1 MAKRKVFDDFDPAPP
16 GPSVS
21 ETLRSTRMAHGY
33 DLRDVAAMLRIRYP
47 YLLAIEEGRFD
58 ELPGST
64 YAIGFL
70 RSYAE
75 CLGLDPDTVVTRYKD
90 EAAGTV
96 RRQELYLP
104 TPAAEGGRASG
115 GTLLLGTLVLAG
127 IVYGG
132 WYYLSATDRTVTDLV
147 PTLPDRLVSLLD
159 GVPSKP
165 ATPAPEQ
172 AGTAAQ
178 PGAEP
183 SVPAPVIA
191 TAPAAPAAPAA
202 PPPAAAP
209 APAPATPAPAPG
221 AAAPGAAAK
230 PPQGT
235 APAAPAPAA
244 STVAGKPPAV
254 AAVPPAVLP
263 PAQSPLPSA
272 NAPSTNQAAGQ
283 GAAGQAPG
291 QAVVNVPAP
300 PPEDDEEASPQDPT
314 PLNAAANPPAA
325 PAAPTATVPA
335 NGKVYGTLNTNA
347 KLVLKATQESWL
359 QVRDGSEIVFTRV
372 LKPGDTFR
380 VPDKPNVKI
389 RTGNA
394 GGLVV
399 MADGG
404 ESPPLGSVG
413 QVLRDVAI
421 DNHGVVRR

>member
-1 MAKRKVFDDFDPAPP
+1 MAKRKVFDDFDPAPA

-21 ETLRSTRMAHGY
+21 ETLRATRMAHGY
-33 DLRDVAAMLRIRYP
+33 DLRDVATMLRIRYP
-47 YLLAIEEGRFD
+47 YLLAIEEGRYQ

-75 CLGLDPDTVVTRYKD
+75 CLGLDPDMVVTRYKE

-104 TPAAEGGRASG
+104 TPAAEGRASG
-115 GTLLLGTLVLAG
+115 GTLLLGTLVLAS

-132 WYYLSATDRTVTDLV
+132 WYYLSATDRSVADLV
-147 PTLPDRLVSLLD
+147 PVLPDRLVSLLD
-159 GVPSKP
+159 GVPAKP
-165 ATPAPEQ
+165 AEQAADQSAAPGQPAAVPEASTPVIASAPSSSTPAP
-172 AGTAAQ
+172 APSAAV
-178 PGAEP
+178 PP
-183 SVPAPVIA
+183 SAVRV
-191 TAPAAPAAPAA
+191 PAAPAAPSPSTAS
-202 PPPAAAP
+202 PAAGNPQSVASAP
-209 APAPATPAPAPG
+209 SAALPPG
-221 AAAPGAAAK
+221 
-230 PPQGT
+230 Q
-235 APAAPAPAA
+235 PAAQSSAA
-244 STVAGKPPAV
+244 S
-254 AAVPPAVLP
+254 
-263 PAQSPLPSA
+263 
-272 NAPSTNQAAGQ
+272 APTTATAGQ
-283 GAAGQAPG
+283 GI
-291 QAVVNVPAP
+291 VNVPAP
-300 PPEDDEEASPQDPT
+300 PPEDDDEASPQDPT
-314 PLNAAANPPAA
+314 PLNAATAPPAA

-347 KLVLKATQESWL
+347 KLILKATQDSWL
-359 QVRDGSEIVFTRV
+359 QVRDGGDIVFTRV

-413 QVLRDVAI
+413 QVLRDVSI
-421 DNHGVVRR
+421 DAHGVVRR

>member
-1 MAKRKVFDDFDPAPP
+1 MAKRKVFSDFDPAPS
-16 GPSVS
+16 GPTVS
-21 ETLRSTRMAHGY
+21 ETLRDTRVAHGY

-47 YLLAIEEGRFD
+47 YLLAIEEGRYGD
-58 ELPGST
+58 LPGSA
-64 YAIGFL
+64 YAVGFL

-75 CLGLDPDTVVTRYKD
+75 CLGLDPDTVVARYKE

-104 TPAAEGGRASG
+104 TPAAEGRASG

-132 WYYLSATDRTVTDLV
+132 WYYLSTTDRSVADLV

-159 GVPSKP
+159 GVPSRPDHPPAADATAPAAAP
-165 ATPAPEQ
+165 ATPPTAPS
-172 AGTAAQ
+172 AVTPAA
-178 PGAEP
+178 PPTGAPAPAPAPTP
-183 SVPAPVIA
+183 SVPMPVAPPSVASATPPAPAAAGPAPGAAKPAVTASGSAPPPVAPAKPPTVAALAPAPAGVINVPAPPAEDDEDSTPQEPTSLA
-191 TAPAAPAAPAA
+191 TAAAPPAAPAAPAA
-202 PPPAAAP
+202 
-209 APAPATPAPAPG
+209 
-221 AAAPGAAAK
+221 
-230 PPQGT
+230 
-235 APAAPAPAA
+235 
-244 STVAGKPPAV
+244 
-254 AAVPPAVLP
+254 
-263 PAQSPLPSA
+263 
-272 NAPSTNQAAGQ
+272 
-283 GAAGQAPG
+283 
-291 QAVVNVPAP
+291 
-300 PPEDDEEASPQDPT
+300 E
-314 PLNAAANPPAA
+314 
-325 PAAPTATVPA
+325 TVPA

-399 MADGG
+399 MADGT

-413 QVLRDVAI
+413 QVLRDVTI
-421 DNHGVVRR
+421 DQRGLVRR

>member
-21 ETLRSTRMAHGY
+21 ETLRATRMAHGY
-33 DLRDVAAMLRIRYP
+33 DLRDVATMLRIRYP
-47 YLLAIEEGRFD
+47 YLLAIEEGRYQ

-75 CLGLDPDTVVTRYKD
+75 CLGLDPDMVVTRYKE

-104 TPAAEGGRASG
+104 TPAAEGRASG

-132 WYYLSATDRTVTDLV
+132 WYYLSATDRSVADLV

-159 GVPSKP
+159 GVPAKP
-165 ATPAPEQ
+165 AEQ
-172 AGTAAQ
+172 APDQSATAPGQ
-178 PGAEP
+178 PMSAP
-183 SVPAPVIA
+183 VASAPVIA
-191 TAPAAPAAPAA
+191 SAPTPSTPAAPAAVPPSAAPVPVAPSPSTASPAA
-202 PPPAAAP
+202 GNPQAVASAPSAVLPAA
-209 APAPATPAPAPG
+209 
-221 AAAPGAAAK
+221 
-230 PPQGT
+230 QS
-235 APAAPAPAA
+235 PAA
-244 STVAGKPPAV
+244 STS
-254 AAVPPAVLP
+254 AVP
-263 PAQSPLPSA
+263 
-272 NAPSTNQAAGQ
+272 AAGQ
-283 GAAGQAPG
+283 GI
-291 QAVVNVPAP
+291 VNVPAP
-300 PPEDDEEASPQDPT
+300 PAEDDDEASPQDPT
-314 PLNAAANPPAA
+314 PLNAATAPPAA

-347 KLVLKATQESWL
+347 KLILKATQDSWL
-359 QVRDGSEIVFTRV
+359 QVRDGGDIVFTRV

-413 QVLRDVAI
+413 QVLRDVTI
-421 DNHGVVRR
+421 DAHGVVRR

>member
-1 MAKRKVFDDFDPAPP
+1 MAKRKVFDDFDPAPS

-21 ETLRSTRMAHGY
+21 ETLRATRMAHGY
-33 DLRDVAAMLRIRYP
+33 DLRDVATMLRIRYP
-47 YLLAIEEGRFD
+47 YLLAIEEGRYQ

-75 CLGLDPDTVVTRYKD
+75 CLGLDPDTVVTRYKE

-104 TPAAEGGRASG
+104 TPAAEGRASG

-132 WYYLSATDRTVTDLV
+132 WYYLSATDRSVADLV
-147 PTLPDRLVSLLD
+147 PALPDRLVSLLD
-159 GVPSKP
+159 GVPAKP
-165 ATPAPEQ
+165 AEQ
-172 AGTAAQ
+172 APDQSATA
-178 PGAEP
+178 P
-183 SVPAPVIA
+183 SQSAAAPAASAPVIA
-191 TAPAAPAAPAA
+191 SAPTVSNPAGPAAVQPSAVPV
-202 PPPAAAP
+202 PV
-209 APAPATPAPAPG
+209 APATPSPSTTSPAAGNPQAVASAPSAALPPG
-221 AAAPGAAAK
+221 QPAAQSSAASV
-230 PPQGT
+230 PT
-235 APAAPAPAA
+235 APV
-244 STVAGKPPAV
+244 T
-254 AAVPPAVLP
+254 
-263 PAQSPLPSA
+263 
-272 NAPSTNQAAGQ
+272 GQ
-283 GAAGQAPG
+283 GI
-291 QAVVNVPAP
+291 VNVPAP
-300 PPEDDEEASPQDPT
+300 PAEDDDEASPQDPT
-314 PLNAAANPPAA
+314 PLNAAPAPPAA

-347 KLVLKATQESWL
+347 KLILKATQDSWL
-359 QVRDGSEIVFTRV
+359 QVRDGGDIVFTRV

-413 QVLRDVAI
+413 QVLRDVTI
-421 DNHGVVRR
+421 DAHGVVRR

>member
-165 ATPAPEQ
+165 AAPASEQ
-172 AGTAAQ
+172 AGTVAQ

-191 TAPAAPAAPAA
+191 SAPATPAA

-209 APAPATPAPAPG
+209 AAPAPAAGAPAPG
-221 AAAPGAAAK
+221 IAAPGAAAK
-230 PPQGT
+230 PPQGA
-235 APAAPAPAA
+235 APAAPAPATPTPTA

-272 NAPSTNQAAGQ
+272 NAPSTNQT
-283 GAAGQAPG
+283 AGQAPA

-347 KLVLKATQESWL
+347 KLILKATQESWV

-399 MADGG
+399 MSDGG

-413 QVLRDVAI
+413 QVLRDITI
-421 DNHGVVRR
+421 DGNGVVRR

>member
-1 MAKRKVFDDFDPAPP
+1 MAKRKVFDDFDPASA

-33 DLRDVAAMLRIRYP
+33 DLRDVATMLRIRYP
-47 YLLAIEEGRFD
+47 YLLAIEEGRFE

-165 ATPAPEQ
+165 AAPAPEQ

-191 TAPAAPAAPAA
+191 AAPTA

-209 APAPATPAPAPG
+209 TPAGPAPVAGAPAPG
-221 AAAPGAAAK
+221 TAAK
-230 PPQGT
+230 PQQGT
-235 APAAPAPAA
+235 APAPAA

-272 NAPSTNQAAGQ
+272 NAPSTNQTAGQ
-283 GAAGQAPG
+283 VPA

-359 QVRDGSEIVFTRV
+359 QVRDGGDIVFTRV

-421 DNHGVVRR
+421 DSHGVVRR

>member
-1 MAKRKVFDDFDPAPP
+1 MAKRKVFDEFDPAPP

-21 ETLRSTRMAHGY
+21 ETLRATRMAHGY

-47 YLLAIEEGRFD
+47 YLLAIEEGRYQ

-75 CLGLDPDTVVTRYKD
+75 CLGLDPDMVVTRYKE

-104 TPAAEGGRASG
+104 TPAAEGRASG

-132 WYYLSATDRTVTDLV
+132 WYYLSATDRSVADLV
-147 PTLPDRLVSLLD
+147 PALPDRLVSLLD
-159 GVPSKP
+159 GVPAKPAEQAPDQSATQSVTAPNQPAAEPAAPVIASAPPPADP
-165 ATPAPEQ
+165 ATPAAVP
-172 AGTAAQ
+172 
-178 PGAEP
+178 P
-183 SVPAPVIA
+183 SA
-191 TAPAAPAAPAA
+191 TPS
-202 PPPAAAP
+202 AAP
-209 APAPATPAPAPG
+209 APSSPA
-221 AAAPGAAAK
+221 
-230 PPQGT
+230 
-235 APAAPAPAA
+235 
-244 STVAGKPPAV
+244 AGKPPVV
-254 AAVPPAVLP
+254 ASAPPAP
-263 PAQSPLPSA
+263 QGQPSAQSA
-272 NAPSTNQAAGQ
+272 APSSAAPPAGQ
-283 GAAGQAPG
+283 GI
-291 QAVVNVPAP
+291 VNVPAP
-300 PPEDDEEASPQDPT
+300 PPEDDDEASPQDPT
-314 PLNAAANPPAA
+314 PLNAAATPPAA
-325 PAAPTATVPA
+325 PAAPAATVPA

-347 KLVLKATQESWL
+347 KLILKATQDSWL
-359 QVRDGSEIVFTRV
+359 QVRDGGDIVFTRV

-413 QVLRDVAI
+413 QVLRDVTI
-421 DNHGVVRR
+421 DAHGVVRR

>member
-1 MAKRKVFDDFDPAPP
+1 MAKRKVFDDFDPAPS

-21 ETLRSTRMAHGY
+21 ETLRATRMAHGY
-33 DLRDVAAMLRIRYP
+33 DLRDVATMLRIRYP
-47 YLLAIEEGRFD
+47 YLLAIEEGRYQ

-75 CLGLDPDTVVTRYKD
+75 CLGLDPDMVVTRYKE
-90 EAAGTV
+90 EAAGSV

-104 TPAAEGGRASG
+104 TPAAEGRASG

-132 WYYLSATDRTVTDLV
+132 WYYLSATDRSVADLV

-159 GVPSKP
+159 GVPTKP
-165 ATPAPEQ
+165 VEQVADQSATS
-172 AGTAAQ
+172 AQ
-178 PGAEP
+178 SGAEP
-183 SVPAPVIA
+183 SVPTPVITA
-191 TAPAAPAAPAA
+191 PSQPANPVPVSPTQAGIMPSAPAAALPSAAQPSAAGKPPQTATPTAAPV
-202 PPPAAAP
+202 
-209 APAPATPAPAPG
+209 PATPS
-221 AAAPGAAAK
+221 GAAAK
-230 PPQGT
+230 PQVT
-235 APAAPAPAA
+235 AAAPA
-244 STVAGKPPAV
+244 
-254 AAVPPAVLP
+254 VPP

-272 NAPSTNQAAGQ
+272 NTPATNQAGGQ
-283 GAAGQAPG
+283 GI
-291 QAVVNVPAP
+291 VNVPAP
-300 PPEDDEEASPQDPT
+300 PAEDDDEASPQDPT
-314 PLNAAANPPAA
+314 PLNAAAAPPAS
-325 PAAPTATVPA
+325 PAVPTASVPA

-347 KLVLKATQESWL
+347 KLILKATQESWL

-404 ESPPLGSVG
+404 ESSPLGSVG
-413 QVLRDVAI
+413 QVLRDVSI
-421 DNHGVVRR
+421 DSHGVMRR

>member
-1 MAKRKVFDDFDPAPP
+1 MAKRKVFDDFDPVRS

-21 ETLRSTRMAHGY
+21 ETLRETRMAHGY
-33 DLRDVAAMLRIRYP
+33 DLRDVATMLRIRYP
-47 YLLAIEEGRFD
+47 YLLAIEEGRYQ

-75 CLGLDPDTVVTRYKD
+75 CLGLDPDTVVTRYKE

-104 TPAAEGGRASG
+104 TPAAEGRASG

-132 WYYLSATDRTVTDLV
+132 WYYLSATDRSVADLV

-159 GVPSKP
+159 GVPTKP
-165 ATPAPEQ
+165 AEQ
-172 AGTAAQ
+172 VADQSTTSSQ
-178 PGAEP
+178 PGSE
-183 SVPAPVIA
+183 
-191 TAPAAPAAPAA
+191 PAAPAPVVASPTQTANPTSANPVPVAPTQTGSAPAV
-202 PPPAAAP
+202 PPTATPSTAAKP
-209 APAPATPAPAPG
+209 PVPATPAPATPPG
-221 AAAPGAAAK
+221 GVAKPQAAAAP
-230 PPQGT
+230 
-235 APAAPAPAA
+235 
-244 STVAGKPPAV
+244 STIPT
-254 AAVPPAVLP
+254 P

-272 NAPSTNQAAGQ
+272 NPPSANQTGAQ
-283 GAAGQAPG
+283 GI
-291 QAVVNVPAP
+291 VNVPAP
-300 PPEDDEEASPQDPT
+300 PAEDDDEASPQDPT
-314 PLNAAANPPAA
+314 PLNATAAPPATPAA
-325 PAAPTATVPA
+325 PAATVPA

-404 ESPPLGSVG
+404 ESSPLGSVG

-421 DNHGVVRR
+421 DGHGVVRR

>member
-1 MAKRKVFDDFDPAPP
+1 MAKRKLFDDFDPAPP

-21 ETLRSTRMAHGY
+21 DTLRTTRMAHGY

-75 CLGLDPDTVVTRYKD
+75 CLGLDPDAIAARYKE

-104 TPAAEGGRASG
+104 TPAAEGRASG

-132 WYYLSATDRTVTDLV
+132 WYYLSATDRSVADLV
-147 PTLPDRLVSLLD
+147 PALPDRLVSLLD
-159 GVPSKP
+159 GVPAKP
-165 ATPAPEQ
+165 AGQ
-172 AGTAAQ
+172 TADQSGAVQTGAVQ
-178 PGAEP
+178 PGTEP
-183 SVPAPVIA
+183 APAPVIA
-191 TAPAAPAAPAA
+191 STATTPPLSGPPAASPAPASPAPASTAPAPSTTLAKPPQPAAAPNAATGKPPLVAATPSATPPAA
-202 PPPAAAP
+202 VPPAAAP
-209 APAPATPAPAPG
+209 GIVPG
-221 AAAPGAAAK
+221 IINV
-230 PPQGT
+230 PP
-235 APAAPAPAA
+235 
-244 STVAGKPPAV
+244 PPA
-254 AAVPPAVLP
+254 
-263 PAQSPLPSA
+263 
-272 NAPSTNQAAGQ
+272 
-283 GAAGQAPG
+283 
-291 QAVVNVPAP
+291 
-300 PPEDDEEASPQDPT
+300 EDDEDASPQDPT
-314 PLNAAANPPAA
+314 PLNAAPAPPAA
-325 PAAPTATVPA
+325 PPAPAATATATAVPA

-347 KLVLKATQESWL
+347 KLILKATQESWL
-359 QVRDGSEIVFTRV
+359 QVRDGNEIVFTRV

-394 GGLVV
+394 GGIVV
-399 MADGG
+399 MAEGG

-421 DNHGVVRR
+421 DANGAVRR

>member
-1 MAKRKVFDDFDPAPP
+1 MAKRKVFDDFDPAPS

-21 ETLRSTRMAHGY
+21 ETLRATRMAHGY
-33 DLRDVAAMLRIRYP
+33 DLRDVATMLRIRYP
-47 YLLAIEEGRFD
+47 YLLAIEEGRYQ

-75 CLGLDPDTVVTRYKD
+75 CLGLDPDMVVTRYKE

-104 TPAAEGGRASG
+104 TPAAEGRASG

-132 WYYLSATDRTVTDLV
+132 WYYLSATDRSVADLV
-147 PTLPDRLVSLLD
+147 PVLPDRLVSLLD
-159 GVPSKP
+159 GVPAKP
-165 ATPAPEQ
+165 AEQTPDQSATTPGQPAADPAAPTPVISPAPSSSTPVPPAAVPPS
-172 AGTAAQ
+172 AGTAPVAPSSSTASPTAGNPQ
-178 PGAEP
+178 AVASAPSAALPPGQ
-183 SVPAPVIA
+183 
-191 TAPAAPAAPAA
+191 PAA
-202 PPPAAAP
+202 
-209 APAPATPAPAPG
+209 
-221 AAAPGAAAK
+221 K
-230 PPQGT
+230 
-235 APAAPAPAA
+235 APAA
-244 STVAGKPPAV
+244 SAPA
-254 AAVPPAVLP
+254 AA
-263 PAQSPLPSA
+263 
-272 NAPSTNQAAGQ
+272 TAGQ
-283 GAAGQAPG
+283 GI
-291 QAVVNVPAP
+291 VNVPAP
-300 PPEDDEEASPQDPT
+300 PAEDDDEASPQDPT
-314 PLNAAANPPAA
+314 PLNAATAPPAA

-347 KLVLKATQESWL
+347 KLILKATQESWL
-359 QVRDGSEIVFTRV
+359 QVRDGGDIVFTRV

-421 DNHGVVRR
+421 DAHGVVRR

>member
-1 MAKRKVFDDFDPAPP
+1 MAKRKVFDDFDPAPS

-21 ETLRSTRMAHGY
+21 ETLRATRMAHGY
-33 DLRDVAAMLRIRYP
+33 DLRDVATMLRIRYP
-47 YLLAIEEGRFD
+47 YLLAIEEGRYQ

-75 CLGLDPDTVVTRYKD
+75 CLGLDPDMVVTRYKE
-90 EAAGTV
+90 EAAGSV

-104 TPAAEGGRASG
+104 TPAAEGRASG

-132 WYYLSATDRTVTDLV
+132 WYYLSATDRSVADLV

-159 GVPSKP
+159 GVPAKP
-165 ATPAPEQ
+165 AEQ
-172 AGTAAQ
+172 VADQSATSSQ

-183 SVPAPVIA
+183 AVPAPAITTPA
-191 TAPAAPAAPAA
+191 QTTAQSPANTAPASPTQAGATPTTSAPAATPSTAGKPPQTAA
-202 PPPAAAP
+202 STAT
-209 APAPATPAPAPG
+209 PAPATPQ
-221 AAAPGAAAK
+221 GAAAK
-230 PPQGT
+230 PQAGT
-235 APAAPAPAA
+235 TAA
-244 STVAGKPPAV
+244 G
-254 AAVPPAVLP
+254 LP

-272 NAPSTNQAAGQ
+272 NAPAANQTGGQ
-283 GAAGQAPG
+283 SI
-291 QAVVNVPAP
+291 VNVPAP
-300 PPEDDEEASPQDPT
+300 PAEDDDEASPQDPT
-314 PLNAAANPPAA
+314 PLNASAAPPAA
-325 PAAPTATVPA
+325 PAVPAASVPA

-347 KLVLKATQESWL
+347 KLILKATQESWL

-421 DNHGVVRR
+421 DGHGVVRR

>member
-21 ETLRSTRMAHGY
+21 ETLRATRMAHGY
-33 DLRDVAAMLRIRYP
+33 DLRDVATMLRIRYP
-47 YLLAIEEGRFD
+47 YLLAIEEGRYQ

-75 CLGLDPDTVVTRYKD
+75 CLGLDPDMVVTRYKE

-104 TPAAEGGRASG
+104 TPAAEGRASG

-132 WYYLSATDRTVTDLV
+132 WYYLSATDRSVADLV

-159 GVPSKP
+159 GVPAKP
-165 ATPAPEQ
+165 AEQ
-172 AGTAAQ
+172 APDQSATAPGQ
-178 PGAEP
+178 PMSAP
-183 SVPAPVIA
+183 VASAPVIA
-191 TAPAAPAAPAA
+191 SAPTPSTPAAPAAVPPSAAPVPVAPSPSTASPAA
-202 PPPAAAP
+202 GNPQAVASAPSAVLPAA
-209 APAPATPAPAPG
+209 
-221 AAAPGAAAK
+221 
-230 PPQGT
+230 QS
-235 APAAPAPAA
+235 PAA
-244 STVAGKPPAV
+244 STPAV
-254 AAVPPAVLP
+254 P
-263 PAQSPLPSA
+263 
-272 NAPSTNQAAGQ
+272 AAGQ
-283 GAAGQAPG
+283 GI
-291 QAVVNVPAP
+291 VNVPAP
-300 PPEDDEEASPQDPT
+300 PAEDDDEASPQDPT
-314 PLNAAANPPAA
+314 PLNATTAPPAA

-347 KLVLKATQESWL
+347 KLILKATQDSWL
-359 QVRDGSEIVFTRV
+359 QVRDGGDIVFTRV

-413 QVLRDVAI
+413 QVLRDVTI
-421 DNHGVVRR
+421 DAHGVVRR

>member
-165 ATPAPEQ
+165 AAPASDQ
-172 AGTAAQ
+172 TGTAAQ

-183 SVPAPVIA
+183 SVPAPAIA
-191 TAPAAPAAPAA
+191 SAPATPAA
-202 PPPAAAP
+202 PPSAA
-209 APAPATPAPAPG
+209 APATPAPAAGAPAPG
-221 AAAPGAAAK
+221 PAAPGAAAK
-230 PPQGT
+230 PSQAT
-235 APAAPAPAA
+235 VPAAPGPAA

-263 PAQSPLPSA
+263 PPAQSPLPSA
-272 NAPSTNQAAGQ
+272 NAPSTNQS
-283 GAAGQAPG
+283 AGQAPG

-347 KLVLKATQESWL
+347 KLILKATQESWL

-421 DNHGVVRR
+421 DSHGVVRR

>member
-1 MAKRKVFDDFDPAPP
+1 MAKRKVFDDFDPAPS

-21 ETLRSTRMAHGY
+21 ETLRATRMAHGY
-33 DLRDVAAMLRIRYP
+33 DLRDVATMLRIRYP
-47 YLLAIEEGRFD
+47 YLLAIEEGRYQ

-75 CLGLDPDTVVTRYKD
+75 CLGLDPDTVVTRYKE
-90 EAAGTV
+90 EAAGSV

-104 TPAAEGGRASG
+104 TPAAEGRASG

-132 WYYLSATDRTVTDLV
+132 WYYLSATDRSVADLV

-159 GVPSKP
+159 GVPAKP
-165 ATPAPEQ
+165 AEQ
-172 AGTAAQ
+172 MADQSAVSVQ

-183 SVPAPVIA
+183 AVPAPVITPPA
-191 TAPAAPAAPAA
+191 QTTTQPPANTAPANSTPASSTQANSVPAAS
-202 PPPAAAP
+202 PPTG
-209 APAPATPAPAPG
+209 TPPNAGKPQTTASTVP
-221 AAAPGAAAK
+221 AK
-230 PPQGT
+230 PPAGT
-235 APAAPAPAA
+235 API
-244 STVAGKPPAV
+244 
-254 AAVPPAVLP
+254 VLP

-272 NAPSTNQAAGQ
+272 NVPAANQSGGQ
-283 GAAGQAPG
+283 GI
-291 QAVVNVPAP
+291 VNVPAP
-300 PPEDDEEASPQDPT
+300 PAEDDDEASPQDPT
-314 PLNAAANPPAA
+314 PLNAAAAPPAT
-325 PAAPTATVPA
+325 PAAPTTSVPA
-335 NGKVYGTLNTNA
+335 NGKIYGTLNTNA
-347 KLVLKATQESWL
+347 KLILKATQESWL

-399 MADGG
+399 MAEGG

-421 DNHGVVRR
+421 DSHGVVRR

>member
-1 MAKRKVFDDFDPAPP
+1 MAKRKVFDEFDPAPS

-21 ETLRSTRMAHGY
+21 ETLRATRMAHGY
-33 DLRDVAAMLRIRYP
+33 DLRDVATMLRIRYP
-47 YLLAIEEGRFD
+47 YLLAIEEGRYQ

-75 CLGLDPDTVVTRYKD
+75 CLGLDPDMVVTRYKE
-90 EAAGTV
+90 EAAGSV

-104 TPAAEGGRASG
+104 TPAAEGRASG

-132 WYYLSATDRTVTDLV
+132 WYYLSATDRSVADLV

-159 GVPSKP
+159 GVPARPAEQVSEQSTASVQPGMEPAVPVPVITTPAQPANPTSANPVPVSPGQTVSTPGPSAGSPSSTTPSAAGKP
-165 ATPAPEQ
+165 VQTATP
-172 AGTAAQ
+172 
-178 PGAEP
+178 
-183 SVPAPVIA
+183 VPTIPQSS
-191 TAPAAPAAPAA
+191 
-202 PPPAAAP
+202 
-209 APAPATPAPAPG
+209 
-221 AAAPGAAAK
+221 AAAK
-230 PPQGT
+230 PQ
-235 APAAPAPAA
+235 
-244 STVAGKPPAV
+244 V
-254 AAVPPAVLP
+254 AAVPPVQP

-272 NAPSTNQAAGQ
+272 TAPATNQAGGQ
-283 GAAGQAPG
+283 GM
-291 QAVVNVPAP
+291 VNVPAP
-300 PPEDDEEASPQDPT
+300 PAEDDDEASPQDPT
-314 PLNAAANPPAA
+314 PLNAAASPPAS
-325 PAAPTATVPA
+325 PAAPTASVPA

-347 KLVLKATQESWL
+347 KLILKATQESWL

-421 DNHGVVRR
+421 DGHGVVRR

>member
-21 ETLRSTRMAHGY
+21 ETLRATRIAHGY
-33 DLRDVAAMLRIRYP
+33 DLRDVATMLRIRYP
-47 YLLAIEEGRFD
+47 YLLAIEEGRYQ

-75 CLGLDPDTVVTRYKD
+75 CLGLDPDMVATRYKE
-90 EAAGTV
+90 EAAGSV

-104 TPAAEGGRASG
+104 TPAAEGRASG

-132 WYYLSATDRTVTDLV
+132 WYYLSATDRSVTDLV

-159 GVPSKP
+159 GVPAKP
-165 ATPAPEQ
+165 AEQVADQSGAEPAVPTPANPVPVSPTQAGSAPATSPPAGTSSNTGKPPQTAMSTATSTAAPAQATSQGGTAKPQ
-172 AGTAAQ
+172 AGTA
-178 PGAEP
+178 
-183 SVPAPVIA
+183 
-191 TAPAAPAAPAA
+191 
-202 PPPAAAP
+202 
-209 APAPATPAPAPG
+209 
-221 AAAPGAAAK
+221 
-230 PPQGT
+230 
-235 APAAPAPAA
+235 
-244 STVAGKPPAV
+244 
-254 AAVPPAVLP
+254 PAVLP

-272 NAPSTNQAAGQ
+272 NAPGTNQAGGQ
-283 GAAGQAPG
+283 GI
-291 QAVVNVPAP
+291 VNVPVP
-300 PPEDDEEASPQDPT
+300 PAEDDDEASPQDPT
-314 PLNAAANPPAA
+314 PLNAAAAPPATPA
-325 PAAPTATVPA
+325 VPAASVPA

-347 KLVLKATQESWL
+347 KLILKATQESWL

-399 MADGG
+399 MAEGG

-421 DNHGVVRR
+421 DSHGVVRR

>member
-1 MAKRKVFDDFDPAPP
+1 MAKRKVFDDFDPAQP

-21 ETLRSTRMAHGY
+21 ETLRATRMAHGY
-33 DLRDVAAMLRIRYP
+33 DLRDVATMLRIRYP
-47 YLLAIEEGRFD
+47 YLLAIEEGRYQ

-75 CLGLDPDTVVTRYKD
+75 CLGLDPDAVATRYKE

-104 TPAAEGGRASG
+104 TPAAEGRASG

-132 WYYLSATDRTVTDLV
+132 WYYLSATDRSMADLV

-159 GVPSKP
+159 GVPAKP
-165 ATPAPEQ
+165 AEQPPEQ
-172 AGTAAQ
+172 PAVVPQ
-178 PGAEP
+178 PGADS
-183 SVPAPVIA
+183 SVPAPTLQANPSSANPTMSNPAQVGSA
-191 TAPAAPAAPAA
+191 PTASTGGAPPSTAPSAAVSSTAGKPAQPGM
-202 PPPAAAP
+202 PT
-209 APAPATPAPAPG
+209 PATSPSG
-221 AAAPGAAAK
+221 AAK
-230 PPQGT
+230 PPVT
-235 APAAPAPAA
+235 AAAP
-244 STVAGKPPAV
+244 TVLP
-254 AAVPPAVLP
+254 P

-272 NAPSTNQAAGQ
+272 NAPATNQTANQMGGQ
-283 GAAGQAPG
+283 GI
-291 QAVVNVPAP
+291 VNVPAP
-300 PPEDDEEASPQDPT
+300 PAEDDDEASPQDPT
-314 PLNAAANPPAA
+314 PLNAAASPPAA

-347 KLVLKATQESWL
+347 KLILKATQDSWL
-359 QVRDGSEIVFTRV
+359 QVRDGNEIVFTRV

-421 DNHGVVRR
+421 DSHGVVRR

>member
-1 MAKRKVFDDFDPAPP
+1 MAKRKVFDDFDPNPP

-21 ETLRSTRMAHGY
+21 ETLRATRMAHGY
-33 DLRDVAAMLRIRYP
+33 DLRDVATMLRIRYP
-47 YLLAIEEGRFD
+47 YLLAIEEGRYQ

-75 CLGLDPDTVVTRYKD
+75 CLGLDPDTVVTRYKE
-90 EAAGTV
+90 EAAGSV

-104 TPAAEGGRASG
+104 TPAAEGRASG

-132 WYYLSATDRTVTDLV
+132 WYYLSATDRSVADLV

-159 GVPSKP
+159 GVPAKP
-165 ATPAPEQ
+165 AEQ
-172 AGTAAQ
+172 VADQSAASVQ

-183 SVPAPVIA
+183 SVPAPVITA
-191 TAPAAPAAPAA
+191 PSQSANPTPANPLPVSPTQAGSGPSAPAAAS
-202 PPPAAAP
+202 PPPAQTSAAGKP
-209 APAPATPAPAPG
+209 PQIATPAPATPPG
-221 AAAPGAAAK
+221 AA
-230 PPQGT
+230 
-235 APAAPAPAA
+235 
-244 STVAGKPPAV
+244 GKPQVTAATPAV
-254 AAVPPAVLP
+254 PP
-263 PAQSPLPSA
+263 PAQSPLPPSA
-272 NAPSTNQAAGQ
+272 NAPVANQTGGQ
-283 GAAGQAPG
+283 SI
-291 QAVVNVPAP
+291 VNVPAP
-300 PPEDDEEASPQDPT
+300 PAEDDDEASPQDPT
-314 PLNAAANPPAA
+314 PLNAAAAPPAS
-325 PAAPTATVPA
+325 PAAPTASVPA

-347 KLVLKATQESWL
+347 KLILKATQESWL

-399 MADGG
+399 MAEGG

-413 QVLRDVAI
+413 QVLRDVAV
-421 DNHGVVRR
+421 DSHGVVRR

>member
-21 ETLRSTRMAHGY
+21 ETLRSTRIAHGY

-104 TPAAEGGRASG
+104 TPAAEGRASG

-191 TAPAAPAAPAA
+191 SAPTTSAPATSTPATSTT

-209 APAPATPAPAPG
+209 ATPAPATGAPAPG
-221 AAAPGAAAK
+221 AAVK
-230 PPQGT
+230 PPQGA

-244 STVAGKPPAV
+244 STAAGKPPAV

-272 NAPSTNQAAGQ
+272 NPPSTNQAAGQ
-283 GAAGQAPG
+283 TPG
-291 QAVVNVPAP
+291 QTIVNVPAP

-347 KLVLKATQESWL
+347 KLILKATQESWL

-421 DNHGVVRR
+421 DSHGVVRR

>member
-1 MAKRKVFDDFDPAPP
+1 MAKRKVFDDFDPAPS

-21 ETLRSTRMAHGY
+21 ETLRATRMAHGY
-33 DLRDVAAMLRIRYP
+33 DLRDVATMLRIRYP
-47 YLLAIEEGRFD
+47 YLLAIEEGRYQ

-75 CLGLDPDTVVTRYKD
+75 CLGLDPDMVVTRYKE
-90 EAAGTV
+90 EAAGSV

-104 TPAAEGGRASG
+104 TPAAEGRASG

-132 WYYLSATDRTVTDLV
+132 WYYLSATDRSVADLV

-159 GVPSKP
+159 GVPTKSV
-165 ATPAPEQ
+165 EQ
-172 AGTAAQ
+172 QAADQSLASTQ
-178 PGAEP
+178 PGVEP
-183 SVPAPVIA
+183 AVPAPVI
-191 TAPAAPAAPAA
+191 TTPAQTT
-202 PPPAAAP
+202 PPAAANP
-209 APAPATPAPAPG
+209 IQVSPTQSGAATATSSPQTGTPSTSGKPPQTAQTTLQGGAAKPQAGPAPAT
-221 AAAPGAAAK
+221 
-230 PPQGT
+230 
-235 APAAPAPAA
+235 
-244 STVAGKPPAV
+244 
-254 AAVPPAVLP
+254 LP

-272 NAPSTNQAAGQ
+272 NAPSANQMGGQ
-283 GAAGQAPG
+283 G
-291 QAVVNVPAP
+291 VVNVPAP
-300 PPEDDEEASPQDPT
+300 PAEDDDEASPQDPT
-314 PLNAAANPPAA
+314 PLNTVAAPPAA
-325 PAAPTATVPA
+325 PATPTASVPA

-347 KLVLKATQESWL
+347 KLILKATQESWL

-394 GGLVV
+394 GGLVI

-421 DNHGVVRR
+421 DSHGVVRR

>member
-1 MAKRKVFDDFDPAPP
+1 MAKRKVFDDFDPAPS

-21 ETLRSTRMAHGY
+21 ETLRATRMAHGY
-33 DLRDVAAMLRIRYP
+33 DLRDVATMLRIRYP
-47 YLLAIEEGRFD
+47 YLLAIEEGRYQ

-75 CLGLDPDTVVTRYKD
+75 CLGLDPDMVVTRYKE
-90 EAAGTV
+90 EAAGSV

-104 TPAAEGGRASG
+104 TPAAEGRASG

-132 WYYLSATDRTVTDLV
+132 WYYLSATDRSVADLV

-159 GVPSKP
+159 GVPAKP
-165 ATPAPEQ
+165 AEQ
-172 AGTAAQ
+172 VADQSVASTQ

-183 SVPAPVIA
+183 AVPAPVI
-191 TAPAAPAAPAA
+191 TTPAQT
-202 PPPAAAP
+202 
-209 APAPATPAPAPG
+209 ATPAPANPMPVSPTQAG
-221 AAAPGAAAK
+221 ATPTASSAQTGTPSASGKPPQTAQTTPQSSAAK
-230 PPQGT
+230 PQAG
-235 APAAPAPAA
+235 PA
-244 STVAGKPPAV
+244 
-254 AAVPPAVLP
+254 PAVLP
-263 PAQSPLPSA
+263 PAQSPLPSTS
-272 NAPSTNQAAGQ
+272 APSANQTGGQ
-283 GAAGQAPG
+283 GI
-291 QAVVNVPAP
+291 VNVPAP
-300 PPEDDEEASPQDPT
+300 PAEDDDEASPQDPT
-314 PLNAAANPPAA
+314 PLNTAAAPPAA
-325 PAAPTATVPA
+325 PATPTTSVPA

-347 KLVLKATQESWL
+347 KLILKATQESWL

-394 GGLVV
+394 GGLVI

-404 ESPPLGSVG
+404 ETPPLGSVG
-413 QVLRDVAI
+413 QVLRDVVI
-421 DNHGVVRR
+421 DSHGVVRR

>member
-1 MAKRKVFDDFDPAPP
+1 MAKRKLFDDFDPAPP

-75 CLGLDPDTVVTRYKD
+75 CLGLDPDAIAARYKD

-165 ATPAPEQ
+165 ATPASEQ

-191 TAPAAPAAPAA
+191 SAPATPAAS
-202 PPPAAAP
+202 PPAAAP
-209 APAPATPAPAPG
+209 ATSTPAAPAPAPG
-221 AAAPGAAAK
+221 APAPGGAVK
-230 PPQGT
+230 PPQGN
-235 APAAPAPAA
+235 APAASAPAA
-244 STVAGKPPAV
+244 STVAGKPPAQ
-254 AAVPPAVLP
+254 P
-263 PAQSPLPSA
+263 PLPSA
-272 NAPSTNQAAGQ
+272 NAPSTNQ
-283 GAAGQAPG
+283 AAGQAPG

-347 KLVLKATQESWL
+347 KLILKATQESWL

-421 DNHGVVRR
+421 DSHGVVRR

>member
-21 ETLRSTRMAHGY
+21 ETLRATRMAHGY
-33 DLRDVAAMLRIRYP
+33 DLRDVATMLRIRYP
-47 YLLAIEEGRFD
+47 YLLAIEEGRYQ

-75 CLGLDPDTVVTRYKD
+75 CLGLDPDMVVTRYKE
-90 EAAGTV
+90 EAAGSV

-104 TPAAEGGRASG
+104 TPAAEGRASG

-132 WYYLSATDRTVTDLV
+132 WYYLSATDRSVADLV

-159 GVPSKP
+159 GVQTKP
-165 ATPAPEQ
+165 AEQ
-172 AGTAAQ
+172 VADQSATSSQ

-183 SVPAPVIA
+183 SVPAPVI
-191 TAPAAPAAPAA
+191 TAPSQSTSQAPANPVPVSSAQVGAAPSVPTAASSVAVQPSTAGKPMQANTPA
-202 PPPAAAP
+202 
-209 APAPATPAPAPG
+209 ATPAPAIPPG
-221 AAAPGAAAK
+221 AAAR
-230 PPQGT
+230 PQVT
-235 APAAPAPAA
+235 AAAPAIPPVLSANTPAA
-244 STVAGKPPAV
+244 
-254 AAVPPAVLP
+254 
-263 PAQSPLPSA
+263 
-272 NAPSTNQAAGQ
+272 NQTGGQ
-283 GAAGQAPG
+283 GI
-291 QAVVNVPAP
+291 VNVPAP
-300 PPEDDEEASPQDPT
+300 PAEDDDEASPQDPT
-314 PLNAAANPPAA
+314 PLNAAATPSTSPAT
-325 PAAPTATVPA
+325 PTASVPA

-347 KLVLKATQESWL
+347 KLILKATQESWL

>member
-21 ETLRSTRMAHGY
+21 ETLRATRMAHGY
-33 DLRDVAAMLRIRYP
+33 DLRDVATMLRIRYP
-47 YLLAIEEGRFD
+47 YLLAIEEGRYQ

-75 CLGLDPDTVVTRYKD
+75 CLGLDPDMVATRYKE
-90 EAAGTV
+90 EAAGSV

-104 TPAAEGGRASG
+104 TPAAEGRASG

-132 WYYLSATDRTVTDLV
+132 WYYLSATDRSVTDLV

-159 GVPSKP
+159 GVPTKP
-165 ATPAPEQ
+165 AEQVADQSGAEPAVPAPANPVPVSPTQPGSAPATSPQAGTPSNTGKPPQTSVSTAAPAQAISQGGTAKPQ
-172 AGTAAQ
+172 AGTA
-178 PGAEP
+178 
-183 SVPAPVIA
+183 
-191 TAPAAPAAPAA
+191 
-202 PPPAAAP
+202 
-209 APAPATPAPAPG
+209 
-221 AAAPGAAAK
+221 
-230 PPQGT
+230 
-235 APAAPAPAA
+235 
-244 STVAGKPPAV
+244 
-254 AAVPPAVLP
+254 PAVLP

-272 NAPSTNQAAGQ
+272 NAPAANQAGGQ
-283 GAAGQAPG
+283 GI
-291 QAVVNVPAP
+291 VNVPVP
-300 PPEDDEEASPQDPT
+300 PAEDDDEASPQDPT
-314 PLNAAANPPAA
+314 PLNAAAAPPATPA
-325 PAAPTATVPA
+325 VPAASVPA

-347 KLVLKATQESWL
+347 KLILKATQESWL

-399 MADGG
+399 MAEGG

-421 DNHGVVRR
+421 DSHGVVRR

>member
-1 MAKRKVFDDFDPAPP
+1 MAKRKVFDDFDPASA

-33 DLRDVAAMLRIRYP
+33 DLRDVATMLRIRYP
-47 YLLAIEEGRFD
+47 YLLAIEEGRFE

-165 ATPAPEQ
+165 AAPAPEQ

-191 TAPAAPAAPAA
+191 AAPTA

-209 APAPATPAPAPG
+209 TPAGPAPVAGAPAPG
-221 AAAPGAAAK
+221 TAAK
-230 PPQGT
+230 PQQGT
-235 APAAPAPAA
+235 APAPAA

-272 NAPSTNQAAGQ
+272 NAPSTNQTAGQ
-283 GAAGQAPG
+283 VPAQS
-291 QAVVNVPAP
+291 VVNVPAP

-359 QVRDGSEIVFTRV
+359 QVRDGGDIVFTRV

-421 DNHGVVRR
+421 DSHGVVRR

>member
-191 TAPAAPAAPAA
+191 AA
-202 PPPAAAP
+202 PPPAA

-244 STVAGKPPAV
+244 STVAGKPPTV

-283 GAAGQAPG
+283 GAGGQAPG
-291 QAVVNVPAP
+291 QGVVNVPAP

>member
-21 ETLRSTRMAHGY
+21 ETLRATRMAHGY
-33 DLRDVAAMLRIRYP
+33 DLRDVATMLRIRYP
-47 YLLAIEEGRFD
+47 YLLAIEEGRYQ

-75 CLGLDPDTVVTRYKD
+75 CLGLDPDTVVTRYKE
-90 EAAGTV
+90 EAAGSV

-104 TPAAEGGRASG
+104 TPAAEGRASG

-132 WYYLSATDRTVTDLV
+132 WYYLSATDRSVADLV

-159 GVPSKP
+159 GVPAKP
-165 ATPAPEQ
+165 AEQVADQSAASSQPA
-172 AGTAAQ
+172 
-178 PGAEP
+178 AEP
-183 SVPAPVIA
+183 AVPAPVIA
-191 TAPAAPAAPAA
+191 TPAQPSNPTSANPVPVSPTQAGSAAPATAS
-202 PPPAAAP
+202 PPV
-209 APAPATPAPAPG
+209 ATPS
-221 AAAPGAAAK
+221 AAAK
-230 PPQGT
+230 PPQTTTPAPATPPGSAARPQVTAT
-235 APAAPAPAA
+235 APA
-244 STVAGKPPAV
+244 
-254 AAVPPAVLP
+254 VPP

-272 NAPSTNQAAGQ
+272 NAPSANQTGGQ
-283 GAAGQAPG
+283 GI
-291 QAVVNVPAP
+291 VNVPAP
-300 PPEDDEEASPQDPT
+300 PAEDDDEASPQDPT
-314 PLNAAANPPAA
+314 PLNAAAAAPAS
-325 PAAPTATVPA
+325 PAAPTASVPA

-347 KLVLKATQESWL
+347 KLILKATQESWL

-380 VPDKPNVKI
+380 VPDKPTVKI

-421 DNHGVVRR
+421 DGHGVVRR

>member
-1 MAKRKVFDDFDPAPP
+1 MAKRKVFDDFDPAPS

-21 ETLRSTRMAHGY
+21 ETLRATRMAHGY
-33 DLRDVAAMLRIRYP
+33 DLRDVATMLRIRYP
-47 YLLAIEEGRFD
+47 YLLAIEEGRYQ

-75 CLGLDPDTVVTRYKD
+75 CLGLDPDMVVTRYKE

-104 TPAAEGGRASG
+104 TPAAEGRASG

-132 WYYLSATDRTVTDLV
+132 WYYLSATDRSVAALV
-147 PTLPDRLVSLLD
+147 PVLPDRLVSLLD
-159 GVPSKP
+159 GVPAKP
-165 ATPAPEQ
+165 AEQAPDQSATAPGQPIAAPE
-172 AGTAAQ
+172 APT
-178 PGAEP
+178 
-183 SVPAPVIA
+183 PVIA
-191 TAPAAPAAPAA
+191 SAPPSSPPAAPTAVPPSAVTAPAAPSPSTTSPSTTTPAA
-202 PPPAAAP
+202 GSPQAVASAPSAALLPPGQTAAKTPAGSAPAAAP
-209 APAPATPAPAPG
+209 P
-221 AAAPGAAAK
+221 
-230 PPQGT
+230 
-235 APAAPAPAA
+235 
-244 STVAGKPPAV
+244 
-254 AAVPPAVLP
+254 
-263 PAQSPLPSA
+263 
-272 NAPSTNQAAGQ
+272 GQ
-283 GAAGQAPG
+283 GI
-291 QAVVNVPAP
+291 VNVPAP
-300 PPEDDEEASPQDPT
+300 PAEDDDEASPQDPT
-314 PLNAAANPPAA
+314 PLNAATAPPAA

-347 KLVLKATQESWL
+347 KLILKATQDSWL
-359 QVRDGSEIVFTRV
+359 QVRDGGDIVFTRV

-421 DNHGVVRR
+421 DAHGVVRR

>member
-165 ATPAPEQ
+165 ATPPPEQ
-172 AGTAAQ
+172 AGTTAQ

-191 TAPAAPAAPAA
+191 TAPTAPAA
-202 PPPAAAP
+202 PPPAA

-283 GAAGQAPG
+283 GATGQAPG

>member
-1 MAKRKVFDDFDPAPP
+1 MAKRKLFDDFDPAPP

-21 ETLRSTRMAHGY
+21 DTLRTTRMAHGY

-75 CLGLDPDTVVTRYKD
+75 CLGLDPDAIAARYKE

-104 TPAAEGGRASG
+104 TPAAEGRASG

-132 WYYLSATDRTVTDLV
+132 WYYLSATDRSVADLV

-159 GVPSKP
+159 GVPAKP
-165 ATPAPEQ
+165 AGQ
-172 AGTAAQ
+172 TADQTGAVQTGAVQ

-183 SVPAPVIA
+183 APAPVIA
-191 TAPAAPAAPAA
+191 STATTPPASVPPAASPAPASPAPASTAPATSTTLAKPPQPAAAPNAATGKPPPVAATPSPIPPAA
-202 PPPAAAP
+202 VPPANAPSAAVPPAAAP
-209 APAPATPAPAPG
+209 GTVTG
-221 AAAPGAAAK
+221 IINV
-230 PPQGT
+230 PP
-235 APAAPAPAA
+235 
-244 STVAGKPPAV
+244 PPA
-254 AAVPPAVLP
+254 
-263 PAQSPLPSA
+263 
-272 NAPSTNQAAGQ
+272 
-283 GAAGQAPG
+283 
-291 QAVVNVPAP
+291 
-300 PPEDDEEASPQDPT
+300 EDDEDASPQDPT
-314 PLNAAANPPAA
+314 PLNAAAAPPAA
-325 PAAPTATVPA
+325 PAAPAATATATAVPA

-347 KLVLKATQESWL
+347 KLILKATQESWL
-359 QVRDGSEIVFTRV
+359 QVRDGNEIVFTRV

-394 GGLVV
+394 GGIVV

-421 DNHGVVRR
+421 DAHGAVRR

>member
-1 MAKRKVFDDFDPAPP
+1 MAKRKVFDDFDPAPS

-21 ETLRSTRMAHGY
+21 ETLRATRMAHGY
-33 DLRDVAAMLRIRYP
+33 DLRDVATMLRIRYP
-47 YLLAIEEGRFD
+47 YLLAIEEGRYQ

-75 CLGLDPDTVVTRYKD
+75 CLGLDPDMVVTRYKE

-104 TPAAEGGRASG
+104 TPAAEGRASG

-132 WYYLSATDRTVTDLV
+132 WYYLSATDRSVADLV
-147 PTLPDRLVSLLD
+147 PVLPDRLVSLLD
-159 GVPSKP
+159 GVPAKP
-165 ATPAPEQ
+165 AEQAPDQSATAPGQPTAAPE
-172 AGTAAQ
+172 A
-178 PGAEP
+178 
-183 SVPAPVIA
+183 PAPVIAPAPPSSTPAAPAAVPPSAA
-191 TAPAAPAAPAA
+191 TAPAAPSPSTTSPSTTTPAAGSPQAVASAPSAALPPPGQTAAKTPAGSAPAA
-202 PPPAAAP
+202 TPP
-209 APAPATPAPAPG
+209 
-221 AAAPGAAAK
+221 
-230 PPQGT
+230 
-235 APAAPAPAA
+235 
-244 STVAGKPPAV
+244 
-254 AAVPPAVLP
+254 
-263 PAQSPLPSA
+263 
-272 NAPSTNQAAGQ
+272 GQ
-283 GAAGQAPG
+283 GI
-291 QAVVNVPAP
+291 VNVPAP
-300 PPEDDEEASPQDPT
+300 PAEDDDEASPQDPT
-314 PLNAAANPPAA
+314 PLNAATAPPAA

-347 KLVLKATQESWL
+347 KLILKATQDSWL
-359 QVRDGSEIVFTRV
+359 QVRDGGDIVFTRV

-421 DNHGVVRR
+421 DAHGVVRR